1 MNTKNRSEILK
12 HIRSCIQERDY
23 SKAETVFDKNISSED
38 YKCEDIMYLGGI
50 IKQSLN
56 KYREALEYFRKC
68 YRLSPDNINYS
79 FSYATLLLKFASY
92 RESEK
97 IFESILV
104 KRPDH
109 KATAANYS
117 SLLLKKGEISKAEHI
132 LNKAAELYPGNSDI
146 LTTAGNLYRESG
158 KPEKAFKTYKT
169 AESYTSESIVTLS
182 NKILTTNYFFT
193 SRSDS
198 FSIHTEFQ
206 TVFGKFHS
214 DKQIKP
220 QSPENR
226 RLKIAYLSKDFKTHS
241 VAYFAEPLLRM
252 HSREEFQIYALSDV
266 MRPDHITKRLSNLD
280 LIWKDTTQMT
290 NQALLKYIRGEEIDI
305 LIDLGGHTNGVRLP
319 VFMMRAAP
327 VQITYLG
334 YPNTTGIK
342 NMDWRICDNLSDP
355 KENSSFYTE
364 ELYRLP
370 DTFLSY
376 LPPAKTPGTKESPV
390 KHKGYFTFGSFNNIS
405 KYSNKT
411 IELWSSIIKEIPGS
425 KLLLKAKQFRDEGIK
440 KEFTRRFSEY
450 GVDTPNILFRP
461 HTSSVQ
467 DHLKTYNEI
476 DIALDPYPYNGTT
489 TTLEALWMGV
499 PVITRYSSIHASRV
513 GLSILSAAGLS
524 SLASD
529 SDRKYIKTAI
539 YFAEHPERLNPLH
552 KNLRNSLLNSPVCRY
567 KDFVLNFEH
576 SLKEMI
582 KKQDL
587 T

>member
-1 MNTKNRSEILK
+1 MSTDNRSEILK

-23 SKAETVFDKNISSED
+23 NEAETAFDNNISPED
-38 YKCEDIMYLGGI
+38 YKSDDLMYLGGI
-50 IKQSLN
+50 IKQNLN
-56 KYREALEYFRKC
+56 KYREALECFRKC
-68 YRLSPDNINYS
+68 YRLSPENIQ
-79 FSYATLLLKFASY
+79 FSYNYATLLLKFASY
-92 RESEK
+92 KESER
-97 IFESILV
+97 IFESILS
-104 KRPDH
+104 KKPGH
-109 KATAANYS
+109 KAASANYS
-117 SLLLKKGEISKAEHI
+117 SLLLKKGEISKAERI
-132 LNKAAELYPGNSDI
+132 LNKILDLYPDNPDI
-146 LTTAGNLYRESG
+146 LTVAGNLYRESG
-158 KPEKAFKTYKT
+158 KPEKAFKTYKR

-182 NKILTTNYFFT
+182 NKILSTNYFFT
-193 SRSDS
+193 SRQDS
-198 FSIHTEFQ
+198 LSIHTEFQ
-206 TVFGKFHS
+206 KVFSKFHS
-214 DKQIKP
+214 DKELKP
-220 QSPENR
+220 RPLKNR

-252 HSREEFQIYALSDV
+252 HSREEFQIYGLSDV
-266 MRPDHITKRLSNLD
+266 MRPDHVTKRLSNLD

-290 NQALLKYIRGEEIDI
+290 NQALLEYIRGEGIDI

-319 VFMMRAAP
+319 VFMMRAAS

-355 KENSSFYTE
+355 EENSPFYTE

-376 LPPAKTPGTKESPV
+376 LPPATTPGTKESPV
-390 KHKGYFTFGSFNNIS
+390 KHKGYLTFGSFNNIS

-450 GVDTPNILFRP
+450 GVDTQDILFRP

-467 DHLKTYNEI
+467 DHLKTYDEI

-499 PVITRYSSIHASRV
+499 PVITRYSSVHASRV

-524 SLASD
+524 SLSSD
-529 SDRKYIKTAI
+529 SDKKYIETAI
-539 YFAEHPERLNPLH
+539 YFGAHPERLNPLH
-552 KNLRNSLLNSPVCRY
+552 KNLRNSLLNSPLCRY

-576 SLKEMI
+576 ALKEMI
-582 KKQDL
+582 K
-587 T
+587 TRI